1 MGSERVA
8 IGLEHLSATEG
19 DACEAET
26 AALLQLQKGLEKWH
40 FGGIVPGDSD
50 YQRFLPAV
58 LQIYA

>member
-1 MGSERVA
+1 MARAQV
-8 IGLEHLSATEG
+8 TCEG